1 MTNSSSAFESLCVI
15 VVEDHDFQRKVAVSY
30 LTQLGLVN
38 ILEGLDGRDAL
49 VKIADSIQPVDVA
62 LCDLDMPG
70 MDGMQ
75 FIRHLAEGR
84 LVGSIILVSGL
95 ESQLIS
101 SVENMASLQG
111 LTVLGTIE
119 KPITP
124 QKIANLLAKF
134 KPAVARIEPA
144 EVSISALEIENGLQ
158 NDEFFAHFQPK
169 VDFKTLKLVGVEAL
183 ARWRHPTKGSVSPAI
198 FIPLAE
204 KSNLINRI
212 TRRMIEVSLKQ
223 LKDWRDQGFET
234 GVAINLSLS
243 YLGSAGIADQIT
255 DEAARLGLEPK
266 VITLEVTESLVTSDL
281 GHVLENL
288 ARLRMRGFDIS
299 IDDYGT
305 GFSSMQQLS
314 RIPFTELK
322 IDQSFVTG
330 ATSRP
335 NMRVILESS
344 LQLSQKLG
352 LRSVAEGVE
361 KEEEWALLKSL
372 GCDVAQGYFIAR
384 PMAGDAVP
392 EWHRSWTGGM

>member
-1 MTNSSSAFESLCVI
+1 MDFRTLGVI
-15 VVEDHDFQRKVAVSY
+15 VVDDHDFQRKVAMSY
-30 LTQLGLVN
+30 LSQLGVVN
-38 ILEGLDGRDAL
+38 ILEGSDGLEAL
-49 VKIADSIQPVDVA
+49 AKISAAGWPVDVA

-84 LVGSIILVSGL
+84 RVGSIILLSGL
-95 ESQLIS
+95 EPQLIS
-101 SVENMASLQG
+101 SVEKMASLQG
-111 LTVLGTIE
+111 LAVLGTIE
-119 KPITP
+119 KPVTP
-124 QKIANLLAKF
+124 QKISNLLVKF
-134 KPAVARIEPA
+134 KPALAPLASVSPSVSVADMEH
-144 EVSISALEIENGLQ
+144 GLVA
-158 NDEFFAHFQPK
+158 DEFFAHFQPK

-183 ARWRHPTKGSVSPAI
+183 ARWKHSDSGLIAPSA
-198 FIPLAE
+198 FIQLAE

-212 TRRMIEVSLKQ
+212 TQRMIEISLKQ
-223 LKDWRDQGFET
+223 LKDWNDQGFET
-234 GVAINLSLS
+234 GMAINLSLS
-243 YLGSAGIADQIT
+243 YLGSPGIADQIT
-255 DEAARLGLEPK
+255 SEAKRLGLEPRA
-266 VITLEVTESLVTSDL
+266 VTLEVTESLVTSDL

-344 LQLSQKLG
+344 LQLAQKLG
-352 LRSVAEGVE
+352 LRSVAEGIE

-384 PMAGDAVP
+384 PMPGDAVP
-392 EWHRSWTGGM
+392 EWHQAWAGGQ

>member
-1 MTNSSSAFESLCVI
+1 MDFRTLGVI
-15 VVEDHDFQRKVAVSY
+15 VVDDHDFQRKVAMSY
-30 LTQLGLVN
+30 LSQLGVVN
-38 ILEGLDGRDAL
+38 ILEGSDGLEAL
-49 VKIADSIQPVDVA
+49 AKISAAGWPVDVA

-84 LVGSIILVSGL
+84 RVGSIILLSGL
-95 ESQLIS
+95 EPQLIS
-101 SVENMASLQG
+101 SVEKMASLQG
-111 LTVLGTIE
+111 LAVLGTIE
-119 KPITP
+119 KPVTP
-124 QKIANLLAKF
+124 QKISNLLVKF
-134 KPAVARIEPA
+134 KPALAPLASVSPSVSVADMEH
-144 EVSISALEIENGLQ
+144 GLVAG
-158 NDEFFAHFQPK
+158 EFFAHFQPK

-183 ARWRHPTKGSVSPAI
+183 ARWNHSDSGLIAPSA
-198 FIPLAE
+198 FIQLAE

-212 TRRMIEVSLKQ
+212 TQRMIEVSLKQ
-223 LKDWRDQGFET
+223 LKDWNDQGFET
-234 GVAINLSLS
+234 GMAINLSLS
-243 YLGSAGIADQIT
+243 YLGSPGIADQIT
-255 DEAARLGLEPK
+255 SEAKRLGLEPRA
-266 VITLEVTESLVTSDL
+266 VTLEVTESLVTTDL

-344 LQLSQKLG
+344 LQLAQKLG
-352 LRSVAEGVE
+352 LRSVAEGIE

-384 PMAGDAVP
+384 PMPGDAVP
-392 EWHRSWTGGM
+392 EWHQAWAGGQ

>member
-1 MTNSSSAFESLCVI
+1 MDFRTLGVI

-30 LTQLGLVN
+30 LSQLGVVN
-38 ILEGLDGRDAL
+38 ILEGSDGVDAL
-49 VKIADSIQPVDVA
+49 SKISGSRWPVHVA

-84 LVGSIILVSGL
+84 WVGSIILLSGL
-95 ESQLIS
+95 EPQLIS
-101 SVENMASLQG
+101 SVENMAALQG

-119 KPITP
+119 KPVTP
-124 QKIANLLAKF
+124 QKISNLLAKF
-134 KPAVARIEPA
+134 KPAVEPPA
-144 EVSISALEIENGLQ
+144 SAAPSISVADMEHGLLTG
-158 NDEFFAHFQPK
+158 EFFAHYQPK

-183 ARWRHPTKGSVSPAI
+183 ARWQHAGKGLVSPAV
-198 FIPLAE
+198 FIQLAE
-204 KSNLINRI
+204 KSSLIN
-212 TRRMIEVSLKQ
+212 TVTKRMVEVSLKQ
-223 LKDWRDQGFET
+223 LKNWHDQGFET
-234 GVAINLSLS
+234 GMAINLSLS
-243 YLGSAGIADQIT
+243 YLGSSGIADQIT
-255 DEAARLGLEPK
+255 GEAQRLGLDPK
-266 VITLEVTESLVTSDL
+266 AITLEVTESLVTSDL

-352 LRSVAEGVE
+352 LRSVAEGIE

-372 GCDVAQGYFIAR
+372 GCDIAQGYFIAR
-384 PMAGDAVP
+384 PMPGDAVP
-392 EWHRSWTGGM
+392 DWHQSWTGGM

>member
-1 MTNSSSAFESLCVI
+1 MDFRTLGVI
-15 VVEDHDFQRKVAVSY
+15 VVDDHDFQRKVALSY
-30 LTQLGLVN
+30 LSQLGVVN
-38 ILEGLDGRDAL
+38 ILEGSDGLEAL
-49 VKIADSIQPVDVA
+49 AKISAAGWPVDVA

-84 LVGSIILVSGL
+84 RVGSIILLSGL
-95 ESQLIS
+95 EPQLIS
-101 SVENMASLQG
+101 SVEKMASLQG
-111 LTVLGTIE
+111 LAVLGTIE
-119 KPITP
+119 KPVTP
-124 QKIANLLAKF
+124 QKISNLLVKF
-134 KPAVARIEPA
+134 KPALAPLASVSPSVSVADMEH
-144 EVSISALEIENGLQ
+144 GLVAG
-158 NDEFFAHFQPK
+158 EFFAHFQPK

-183 ARWRHPTKGSVSPAI
+183 ARWKHSDSGLIAPSA
-198 FIPLAE
+198 FIQLAE

-212 TRRMIEVSLKQ
+212 TQRMIEVSLKQ
-223 LKDWRDQGFET
+223 LKDWNDQGFET
-234 GVAINLSLS
+234 GMAINLSLS
-243 YLGSAGIADQIT
+243 YLGSPGIADQIT
-255 DEAARLGLEPK
+255 SEAKRLGLEPRA
-266 VITLEVTESLVTSDL
+266 VTLEVTESLVTSDL

-344 LQLSQKLG
+344 LQLAQKLG
-352 LRSVAEGVE
+352 LRSVAEGIE

-384 PMAGDAVP
+384 PMPGDAVP
-392 EWHRSWTGGM
+392 EWHQAWAGGQ

>member
-1 MTNSSSAFESLCVI
+1 MDFRTLGVI
-15 VVEDHDFQRKVAVSY
+15 VVDDHDFQRKVAMSY
-30 LTQLGLVN
+30 LSQLGVVN
-38 ILEGLDGRDAL
+38 ILEGSDGLEAL
-49 VKIADSIQPVDVA
+49 AKISAAGWPVDVA

-84 LVGSIILVSGL
+84 RVGSIILLSGL
-95 ESQLIS
+95 EPQLIS
-101 SVENMASLQG
+101 SVEKMASLQG
-111 LTVLGTIE
+111 LAVLGTIE
-119 KPITP
+119 KPVTP
-124 QKIANLLAKF
+124 QKISNLLVKF
-134 KPAVARIEPA
+134 KPALAPLASVSPSVSVADMEH
-144 EVSISALEIENGLQ
+144 GLVAG
-158 NDEFFAHFQPK
+158 EFFAHFQPK

-183 ARWRHPTKGSVSPAI
+183 ARWKHSDSGLIAPSA
-198 FIPLAE
+198 FIQLAE

-212 TRRMIEVSLKQ
+212 TQRMIEISLKQ
-223 LKDWRDQGFET
+223 LKDWNDQGFET
-234 GVAINLSLS
+234 GMAINLSLS
-243 YLGSAGIADQIT
+243 YLGSPGIADQIT
-255 DEAARLGLEPK
+255 SEAKRLGLEPRA
-266 VITLEVTESLVTSDL
+266 VTLEVTESLVTTDL

-344 LQLSQKLG
+344 LQLAQKLG
-352 LRSVAEGVE
+352 LRSVAEGIE

-384 PMAGDAVP
+384 PMPGDAVP
-392 EWHRSWTGGM
+392 EWHQAWAGGQ

>member
-1 MTNSSSAFESLCVI
+1 MDFRTLGVI

-30 LTQLGLVN
+30 LSQLGVVN
-38 ILEGLDGRDAL
+38 ILEGADGVDAL
-49 VKIADSIQPVDVA
+49 SKISGSSWPVDIA
-62 LCDLDMPG
+62 LCDMDMPG

-84 LVGSIILVSGL
+84 LVGSIILLSGL

-101 SVENMASLQG
+101 SVGNMASLQG
-111 LTVLGTIE
+111 LTVLDTIE
-119 KPITP
+119 KPVTP
-124 QKIANLLAKF
+124 QKISNLLAKF
-134 KPAVARIEPA
+134 QPIVAPRAAAPPSVGVADIEH
-144 EVSISALEIENGLQ
+144 GLLKG
-158 NDEFFAHFQPK
+158 EFFAHFQPK

-183 ARWRHPTKGSVSPAI
+183 ARWKHADKGMVAPAV
-198 FIPLAE
+198 FIQLAE
-204 KSNLINRI
+204 KSNLID
-212 TRRMIEVSLKQ
+212 TVTKRMVEVGLKQ
-223 LKDWRDQGFET
+223 LKDWKDQGFET
-234 GVAINLSLS
+234 GMAINLSLS
-243 YLGSAGIADQIT
+243 YLGSPGIADQVT
-255 DEAARLGLEPK
+255 GEAQRLGLDPK
-266 VITLEVTESLVTSDL
+266 AITLEVTESLVTSDL

-352 LRSVAEGVE
+352 LRSVAEGIE

-372 GCDVAQGYFIAR
+372 GCDIAQGYFIAR
-384 PMAGDAVP
+384 PMPGDAVP
-392 EWHRSWTGGM
+392 DWHRSWTGGM

>member
-1 MTNSSSAFESLCVI
+1 MDFRTLGVI
-15 VVEDHDFQRKVAVSY
+15 VVDDHDFQRKVAMSY
-30 LTQLGLVN
+30 LSQLGVVN
-38 ILEGLDGRDAL
+38 ILEGSDGLEAL
-49 VKIADSIQPVDVA
+49 AKISAAGWPVDVA

-84 LVGSIILVSGL
+84 RVGSIILLSGL
-95 ESQLIS
+95 EPQLIS
-101 SVENMASLQG
+101 SVEKMASLQG
-111 LTVLGTIE
+111 LAVLGTIE
-119 KPITP
+119 KPVTP
-124 QKIANLLAKF
+124 QKISNLLVKF
-134 KPAVARIEPA
+134 KPALAPLASVSPSVSVADMEH
-144 EVSISALEIENGLQ
+144 GLVAG
-158 NDEFFAHFQPK
+158 EFFAHFQPK

-183 ARWRHPTKGSVSPAI
+183 ARWKHSDSGLIAPSA
-198 FIPLAE
+198 FIQLAE
-204 KSNLINRI
+204 TSNLINRI
-212 TRRMIEVSLKQ
+212 TQRMIEISLKQ
-223 LKDWRDQGFET
+223 LKDWNDQGFET
-234 GVAINLSLS
+234 GMAINLSLS
-243 YLGSAGIADQIT
+243 YLGSPGIADQIT
-255 DEAARLGLEPK
+255 SEAKRLGLEPRA
-266 VITLEVTESLVTSDL
+266 VTLEVTESLVTTDL

-344 LQLSQKLG
+344 LQLAQKLG
-352 LRSVAEGVE
+352 LRSVAEGIE

-384 PMAGDAVP
+384 PMPGDAVP
-392 EWHRSWTGGM
+392 EWHQAWAGGQ